1 MTIKEVLSLMEIS
14 KEDIRKLNR
23 KEQTILS
30 ILVGIQEAIKENDTE
45 LLDQLIKEKV
55 LLGFIN
61 RTKLPIITNNIQ
73 ELIIHYN
80 RIVHGIDL
88 LTVSS
93 KVSEIVDNKTLV
105 TDKITDPTDIAKAL
119 KAVYPRNK
127 TDGTLLTA
135 SLVDIVNRVK
145 MFFQVY
151 KDYNKVTVDKI
162 KEATSK
168 YVTDN
173 TKEGYKYMF
182 TLCNFIYNK
191 DRKESKL
198 AAYLEKAPQTNYNE
212 KLG

>member
-1 MTIKEVLSLMEIS
+1 MTGV
-14 KEDIRKLNR
+14 
-23 KEQTILS
+23 QTC
-30 ILVGIQEAIKENDTE
+30 A
-45 LLDQLIKEKV
+45 
-55 LLGFIN
+55 
-61 RTKLPIITNNIQ
+61 LPI
-73 ELIIHYN
+73 
-80 RIVHGIDL
+80 
-88 LTVSS
+88 S
-93 KVSEIVDNKTLV
+93 
-105 TDKITDPTDIAKAL
+105 
-119 KAVYPRNK
+119 
-127 TDGTLLTA
+127 